1 MFDVNALLD
10 AATKLFDLEI
20 SSDRDAEM
28 YVLTVTSEI
37 GIPDGIVQQPF
48 VAESLAFGAQWSSL
62 VDDQLSQHDEVSDA
76 VKTYVQ
82 ACLRYGF
89 EVYHATEHKRSLTDI
104 AALALSAGVDVDVS
118 DVAEGMSTEVEHSPS
133 PVQEDDALTP
143 QDESDN
149 SAVDDADTTRDA
161 AQSSDSVLSDDDH
174 VLGDTRGDIP
184 RFKRTIPAHNE
195 PARLG
200 ISRWEPTGP
209 YEAPE
214 ARFRTE
220 LRPVAG
226 GRFAKYD
233 TGRRSWDDLDEAEK
247 LDAVEASNRVASDV
261 RTVSEVNKVLSD
273 LALEIVTE
281 RMARR
286 GWEFKHKIPLKAVF
300 NAFCAVLV
308 AEDGSLEGLEFSE
321 DELNLIAVISDY
333 RPQFDAVFENM
344 DLLNSKADA
353 AGQMQRNL
361 RSLVYEVQRQN
372 DLNTR
377 LMATLLAERMNL
389 GIVERGMN
397 AQNFSISNDQLD
409 EFIDMMR
416 AQSFEAG
423 QREQRRKGRL
433 IGQEK
438 MRRDNNGM

>member
-62 VDDQLSQHDEVSDA
+62 VDDQLSQHDEVNDA

-89 EVYHATEHKRSLTDI
+89 EVYHATEHKRSLADI
-104 AALALSAGVDVDVS
+104 AVLASSAGVDVDVA

-133 PVQEDDALTP
+133 PTQDDDAPIP
-143 QDESDN
+143 QDEGGDR
-149 SAVDDADTTRDA
+149 AADDAGIAQDA
-161 AQSSDSVLSDDDH
+161 TQSSDSALSDDD
-174 VLGDTRGDIP
+174 VSGGTRGELP
-184 RFKRTIPAHNE
+184 RFERTIPAHNE

-233 TGRRSWDDLDEAEK
+233 TGRRSWEDLDEAEK

-261 RTVSEVNKVLSD
+261 RTVSDVNKVLSD
-273 LALEIVTE
+273 LALDIITE

-300 NAFCAVLV
+300 NAFCAALV

-389 GIVERGMN
+389 GLVERGMN